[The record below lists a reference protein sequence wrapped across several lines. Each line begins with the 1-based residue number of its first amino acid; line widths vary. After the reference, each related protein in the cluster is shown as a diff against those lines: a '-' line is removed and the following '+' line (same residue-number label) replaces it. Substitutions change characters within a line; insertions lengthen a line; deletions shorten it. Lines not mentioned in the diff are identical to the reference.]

1 MQNRNNFTNVFNQFF
16 PIIFF
21 VKSKLSK
28 AKKCKTTTISRD
40 FQPQMNETILVIV
53 ISYHLFFFYEIFN
66 YYFRFA
72 IPVYHRQM
80 SIPRKPFPTKLIQL
94 STPSMATLTHGGN
107 LRLFLVDVNTT
118 ESPCPLIFNRY
129 TY

>member
-1 MQNRNNFTNVFNQFF
+1 MRQFWGF
-16 PIIFF
+16 L
-21 VKSKLSK
+21 LS
-28 AKKCKTTTISRD
+28 
-40 FQPQMNETILVIV
+40 L
-53 ISYHLFFFYEIFN
+53 IFN
-66 YYFRFA
+66 EIYYFRFA

-118 ESPCPLIFNRY
+118 ESPCPLISNRY
-129 TY
+129 TYLAFSSFHCCVLAQNRGFLCSSRISLWSNKNQSFCLNTEICILY

>member
-1 MQNRNNFTNVFNQFF
+1 MRQFWGF
-16 PIIFF
+16 L
-21 VKSKLSK
+21 LS
-28 AKKCKTTTISRD
+28 
-40 FQPQMNETILVIV
+40 L
-53 ISYHLFFFYEIFN
+53 IFN
-66 YYFRFA
+66 EIYYFRFA

-118 ESPCPLIFNRY
+118 ESPCPLISNRY
-129 TY
+129 TYFAFSIHSILAQNRGFLCSSRPFPLVQQKPVFLPKSRFLYFV